1 MPAKHRFARGAR
13 LLLACA
19 LLLTGLAAL
28 FPALPADAADK
39 IRSGWYEDAYNIT
52 GRHGERSGY
61 GYEYLQAMAGYT
73 GWDYDYVKGGW
84 SELMQAVASGDIDI
98 MGAVSYTPER
108 AQDMLYSEVPMGFER
123 YYLYADLVNAGI
135 STTDL
140 STLNGKRLAVLK
152 DSIQTEQFR
161 AWEKEH
167 GIAVNYVYVK
177 SFEEAKALVA
187 AHEIDCVIST
197 ETPAWV
203 EAGLSAIAIT
213 GGSEIYF
220 VVNKRRPDL
229 KRALDA
235 AMHQMERD
243 RPFYA
248 DELYQRYLSA
258 VAVPTLSAAE
268 KAWLAAHGPV
278 RLGWME
284 GETGFSRTNDE
295 GRLEGVINDYVNLAT
310 GAFANQGLAFELVRF
325 TSREEELAALK
336 AGRIDAVFHV
346 SSSPYAA
353 EVNGLALSNTLLTMT
368 LAAVTTQDYFI
379 EAADN
384 RVAVPTGNLLVRW
397 HIAYRHPNWTI
408 VDVATAEEAKKAVL
422 SGRADCFVVPSG
434 QTISAHEHDARLR
447 SVFLT
452 ESGDAVMAV
461 MRGQTTLLM
470 ILNKTLQP
478 VSASTLSGAL
488 SMYESA
494 ARHVTTMDYLRT
506 NLGPVAAVTIA
517 IVFAV
522 LAVFAWLLAKARNA
536 ARQASEL
543 NRQLAAAVRAAREA
557 NDAKTSFLFNMSHD
571 IRTPMNALLGFSK
584 MIKEGLTDPKL
595 LGYQAK
601 MEQSGNL
608 LLSIINNVLD
618 MARIESGKM
627 ELDETEDCVGSIIGE
642 IAGVFEV
649 EAQKKG
655 VALTHECLV
664 ERRSVRCDA
673 TKIRE
678 ILTNLVSNAV
688 KFTPAGGS
696 VTIRCEELACER
708 PGFVRVRTEVI
719 DTGIGISPEFLPT
732 IFEPFTR
739 ERNTTAGRVAGTGLG
754 MAIVKKLVDMMKGEI
769 TVESVP
775 GRGSRFV
782 VTLDHPM
789 AETAVQAPEAEPAP
803 AEEAGEALSGRR
815 VLLAEDNDLN
825 AEIALF
831 ILEKLGLA
839 ADRVADGRQCVQRLD
854 AEPAGRYDA
863 VLMDIQMPVMD
874 GYEAARAVRALADA
888 KKAGVP
894 IIAMTANAFE
904 EDRQNA
910 AKAGMNGHVAKPVDA
925 EKVKAALL
933 AVWREQP
940 QKRPML

>member
-1 MPAKHRFARGAR
+1 MLVRFRCARGAG

-19 LLLTGLAAL
+19 IVSIGLSAL
-28 FPALPADAADK
+28 FASPEAAAADK

-73 GWDYDYVKGGW
+73 GWNYDYVKGGW
-84 SELMQAVASGDIDI
+84 SELLASVASGDIDI

-108 AQDMLYSEVPMGFER
+108 AQAMLYSEVPMGFER

-152 DSIQTEQFR
+152 DSIQTDQFR
-161 AWEKEH
+161 EWEKAH

-177 SFEEAKALVA
+177 SFEEAKAMVA

-213 GGSEIYF
+213 GCSEIYF
-220 VVNKRRPDL
+220 VINKRRPDL
-229 KRALDA
+229 KRAMDA
-235 AMHQMERD
+235 AMRQMERD

-258 VAVPTLSAAE
+258 VAVPTLSASE

-295 GRLEGVINDYVNLAT
+295 GRLEGVINDYLNLAVGT
-310 GAFANQGLAFELVRF
+310 FANQGLAFELVRF
-325 TSREEELAALK
+325 TSREAELAALK
-336 AGRIDAVFHV
+336 EGRIDVVFHV

-368 LAAVTTQDYFI
+368 LAAVTKQDYFI
-379 EAADN
+379 EAAEN
-384 RVAVPTGNLLVRW
+384 RVAVPMGNLLVRW
-397 HIAYRHPNWTI
+397 HIAYKYPNWTI
-408 VDVATAEEAKKAVL
+408 VDVATTEEAKKAVL
-422 SGRADCFVVPSG
+422 DGRADCLVVPSG
-434 QTISAHEHDARLR
+434 QTLAAHEHDTRLR

-461 MRGQTTLLM
+461 KRGESTLLM

-494 ARHVTTMDYLRT
+494 ARRVTTMDYLRA
-506 NLGPVAAVTIA
+506 NLGPVAVVTAV
-517 IVFAV
+517 IVLAV
-522 LAVFAWLLAKARNA
+522 LAVFAWLLAKARGA
-536 ARQASEL
+536 AHEASEL
-543 NRQLAAAVRAAREA
+543 NRRLEVAVRAAREA

-627 ELDETEDCVGSIIGE
+627 ELDETDDRVGSIIDE

-655 VALTHECLV
+655 VAITHECRV
-664 ERRSVRCDA
+664 EHRHVRCDA
-673 TKIRE
+673 TKVRE

-688 KFTPAGGS
+688 KFTPSGGS
-696 VTIRCEELACER
+696 VTIRCEEIPSKR
-708 PGFVRVRTEVI
+708 PGFVRLRTEVV

-754 MAIVKKLVDMMKGEI
+754 MAIVKKLVDMMKGKI
-769 TVESVP
+769 TVESTP

-782 VTLDHPM
+782 VTLEHPM
-789 AETAVQAPEAEPAP
+789 AKAAAQAPEAEPTL
-803 AEEAGEALSGRR
+803 AESGEALRGRR

-839 ADRVADGRQCVQRLD
+839 ADRVADGRQCVARLEV
-854 AEPAGRYDA
+854 EPAGYYDA

-874 GYEAARAVRALADA
+874 GYEAARAVRAMADA
-888 KKAGVP
+888 KKAGIP

-933 AVWREQP
+933 KVWR
-940 QKRPML
+940 